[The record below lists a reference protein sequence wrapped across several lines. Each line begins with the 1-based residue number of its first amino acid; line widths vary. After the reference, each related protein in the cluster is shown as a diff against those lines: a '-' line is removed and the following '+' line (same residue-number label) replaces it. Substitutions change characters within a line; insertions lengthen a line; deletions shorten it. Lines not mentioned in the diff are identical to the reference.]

1 MNLEPII
8 QNAVRQKKKNK
19 YCTLTH
25 TYIYLESR
33 KMVLMNLIAG
43 QQWRPR
49 HREQTYGQGGSG
61 EGSRKERVGQMQ
73 RVAWKHIQ

>member
-1 MNLEPII
+1 
-8 QNAVRQKKKNK
+8 
-19 YCTLTH
+19 
-25 TYIYLESR
+25 
-33 KMVLMNLIAG
+33 MVLMNLIAG

-49 HREQTYGQGGSG
+49 HREQTYGQGGGG